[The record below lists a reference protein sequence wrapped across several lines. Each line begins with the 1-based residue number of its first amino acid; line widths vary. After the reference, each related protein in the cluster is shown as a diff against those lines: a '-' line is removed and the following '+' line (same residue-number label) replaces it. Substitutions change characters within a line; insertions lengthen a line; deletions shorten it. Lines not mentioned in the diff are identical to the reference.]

1 MRTFTPARL
10 PALVRAT
17 SIALVLAVAACLTPT
32 ASAQT
37 QFAPYFGKNAIR
49 YDNFKWHTYQSDH
62 FEIYYYPEIEPHLER
77 MAGYAESAYQ
87 HISSE
92 LKHDLAAKVP
102 LILFQT
108 SAEFYQQNVIPGAAQ
123 EGVGAFAEPS
133 RYRILMPMDEPPD
146 LLYRLIVHEL
156 THIFQFDII
165 PTSLIRN
172 STPLWVN
179 EGMSDYMTG
188 VWRPNDIMMVRD
200 AAIADIIP
208 KMSNLQGYGDLGS
221 PRGIYNLGHAAF
233 EFMEA
238 RWGKE
243 GVRQYVFALRKSIIG
258 GGDDAYQEAFQIS
271 ADEWDTEFDRYL
283 KERFKPFRDKERPA
297 DYGRNLA
304 PAADKT
310 RYSQAYSIEPSPSGD
325 LIAAMTGNSGDRE
338 LDIVLLS
345 AKDGSVIRNLTPG
358 FDQSRGFEY
367 IVQPGGRWNTV
378 PWMSWSP
385 SGDRLA
391 FFVRTEKDR
400 SLVVED
406 VISRKIVQRFE
417 LNDVDAPE
425 SPDFSPD
432 GKTVAFSAMRG
443 GVTDVFTINLDTKAI
458 TNITKDAF
466 ADYAPTWTPD
476 GKAIVVLTRVSGNEK
491 LFRVDP
497 ATGTRTQ
504 LTFGTHD
511 EAGAQY
517 PRRRHAGVL
526 VDGGRSERDGRS
538 RGGQERHDLQPVDAQ
553 PEDQRAAPLHR
564 CGQRQ
569 PVAGGAERRH
579 GGAAHRLR
587 ELLQGRLQRAR
598 ARPEGAARQAGH
610 DRRLRLARADR
621 GLPGAPHAH
630 ARGRQPEEEGQVR
643 QALSRGPAAGER
655 RASRAAA
662 TSWAAPRWPSPTCS
676 ATSSSR
682 SSPPR
687 CRSTARSRGRTST
700 SNGASST
707 RCRASRRR
715 SSSTASSRASSTTRA
730 SAASSTAIS
739 PSPPPPPAA
748 PRRSASGRSTATGA
762 SSCRAAWCTT
772 ASSSR
777 TPGLQEYSQ
786 GYQQQQFGRQLLN
799 NGTMVPFG
807 LAFIQETTVFRE
819 FGPLAG
825 NTVRLSYEVAPKI
838 GSTLSRQTAD
848 LDVRKYFRLG
858 GSGLLALRAKGFKSW
873 GDNPGYYYFG
883 GNSEMRG
890 YDYLSFVGQNAGHV
904 NAELRIPLIHAMAT
918 PIGILGGVRGTLFAN
933 VGGAA
938 WANAGFKAYSR
949 EASIERPIID
959 YAPNPADPSAWTFR
973 STAIRCWSRA
983 SGSSMRGP
991 ATASACRPSRS
1002 ASPSTSI
1009 GAGARSSTRAG
1020 KTCSSRC
1027 RAAARRSASR
1037 SSRCGSATTSKDRG
1051 WGLGARD

>member
-1 MRTFTPARL
+1 MRTFTPARPL
-10 PALVRAT
+10 PFAKAL
-17 SIALVLAVAACLTPT
+17 SIALVLAVSAGWGPAA
-32 ASAQT
+32 AAQT

-49 YDNFKWHTYQSDH
+49 YDDFRWHTYQTDH

-172 STPLWVN
+172 TTPLWVN

-188 VWRPNDIMMVRD
+188 VWRPLDIMMVRD

-238 RWGKE
+238 KWGKE

-258 GGDDAYQEAFQIS
+258 GGDDAYQEAFQMS

-325 LIAAMTGNSGDRE
+325 LIAAMSGNSGDRE

-345 AKDGSVIRNLTPG
+345 TKDGQVIRSLTPG

-378 PWMSWSP
+378 PWMSWSAT
-385 SGDRLA
+385 GDRLA
-391 FFVRTEKDR
+391 FFARTEKDR

-406 VISRKIVQRFE
+406 VISRKIVQRLP
-417 LNDVDAPE
+417 LNDLDAPE

-432 GKTVAFSAMRG
+432 GRVVAFSGMRG
-443 GVTDVFTINLDTKAI
+443 GTADVFTINLETKVI
-458 TNITKDAF
+458 TNITKDSF

-476 GKAIVVLTRVSGNEK
+476 GKALIVLTRVSGNEK

-497 ATGTRTQ
+497 ASGARTQ

-511 EAGAQY
+511 DAGAQFLD
-517 PRRRHAGVL
+517 ADTL
-526 VDGGRSERDGRS
+526 VF
-538 RGGQERHDLQPVDAQ
+538 A
-553 PEDQRAAPLHR
+553 
-564 CGQRQ
+564 
-569 PVAGGAERRH
+569 
-579 GGAAHRLR
+579 
-587 ELLQGRLQRAR
+587 
-598 ARPEGAARQAGH
+598 
-610 DRRLRLARADR
+610 
-621 GLPGAPHAH
+621 
-630 ARGRQPEEEGQVR
+630 
-643 QALSRGPAAGER
+643 
-655 RASRAAA
+655 
-662 TSWAAPRWPSPTCS
+662 
-676 ATSSSR
+676 
-682 SSPPR
+682 
-687 CRSTARSRGRTST
+687 STAVDPNEVVDPEVAKNGTIYNLWTLNLKTGALLRYTDSVGGNLSPVVL
-700 SNGASST
+700 NGASGARIAFVSYYKGDYSVHVLDRKEPVGKPVT
-707 RCRASRRR
+707 TEDFGSPGPIVDFQAPLTHTLVAANKKKKGKFDKLYLEGRPPVNVGLTSGGDFLGGTAVAFSDVLGDQQFSLFATSVSQYRSFSGSYINLERRFQYALQGFSQTQFFYGQLEGVFYDPAFSGIIDR
-715 SSSTASSRASSTTRA
+715 DLAVATTTVRGATAFGIWPFNRYRRVE
-730 SAASSTAIS
+730 IS
-739 PSPPPPPAA
+739 GGVVHSNE
-748 PRRSASGRSTATGA
+748 RFEDV
-762 SSCRAAWCTT
+762 
-772 ASSSR
+772 
-777 TPGLQEYSQ
+777 GLQQYSQ
-786 GYQQQQFGRQLLN
+786 QYQEQQFGRQLLN

-807 LAFIQETTVFRE
+807 LAFIQETTIFRE

-825 NTVRLSYEVAPKI
+825 NTVRLSYEVAPKL
-838 GSTLSRQTAD
+838 GSTLSRQTVD
-848 LDVRKYFRLG
+848 LDARKYFRLG
-858 GSGLLALRAKGFKSW
+858 GSGLLALRGKGFKSW

-890 YDYLSFVGQNAGHV
+890 YEYLEFVGQNAAHL

-918 PIGILGGVRGTLFAN
+918 PIGVLGGVRGTLFAN

-938 WANAGFKAYSR
+938 WSKTGFKAFER
-949 EASIERPIID
+949 DASIERPILS
-959 YAPNPADPSAWTFR
+959 YTPTGPTTSVPVYGPPVVVEGFR
-973 STAIRCWSRA
+973 LLDARA
-983 SGSSMRGP
+983 SYG
-991 ATASACRPSRS
+991 
-1002 ASPSTSI
+1002 I
-1009 GAGARSSTRAG
+1009 GLQTFALGFPVHFDWSW
-1020 KTCSSRC
+1020 KTLFNKNWEDVQFSQQG
-1027 RAAARRSASR
+1027 
-1037 SSRCGSATTSKDRG
+1037 GSAAFRKPRFQVWIGYDF
-1051 WGLGARD
+1051 

>member
-17 SIALVLAVAACLTPT
+17 SIALVLAVAAVFTPS
-32 ASAQT
+32 ASAQA

-49 YDNFKWHTYQSDH
+49 YDHFKWNTYQTDH
-62 FEIYYYPEIEPHLER
+62 FEIYYYDEVQPHLER
-77 MAGYAESAYQ
+77 ISGYAESAYQ

-146 LLYRLIVHEL
+146 LLYRLVVHEL

-172 STPLWVN
+172 TTPLWVN

-243 GVRQYVFALRKSIIG
+243 GVRQFVFALRKSIIG
-258 GGDDAYQEAFQIS
+258 GGDDAYQEAFQIP

-304 PAADKT
+304 PSADKT

-391 FFVRTEKDR
+391 FFARTEKDR

-406 VISRKIVQRFE
+406 VITRKIVQRFE

-432 GKTVAFSAMRG
+432 GKAVAFSGMRN

-458 TNITKDAF
+458 TNITKDDF

-491 LFRVDP
+491 LFRVDL

-511 EAGAQY
+511 EASAQY
-517 PRRRHAGVL
+517 LDGDTLVFSSTAVDPNETVDPEVAKNGTIYNLWTLNLKTNALLRFTDAVGGNLSPVVL
-526 VDGGRSERDGRS
+526 
-538 RGGQERHDLQPVDAQ
+538 Q
-553 PEDQRAAPLHR
+553 
-564 CGQRQ
+564 
-569 PVAGGAERRH
+569 
-579 GGAAHRLR
+579 GGAAGARVAFVSYYKGDYSVHVLDRKEPLGKPATTEDFGSPGPIVDFQAPLTHTLLADNQKKKGKFEKLYLEGR
-587 ELLQGRLQRAR
+587 PPVNVGLTSGGDFLGGTAVAFTDVLGDQQLTLFATSVSQYRSFSGSYINLERRFQYSLQGFSQTQFFFGQL
-598 ARPEGAARQAGH
+598 EGVFYDPSFSGII
-610 DRRLRLARADR
+610 DRDFA
-621 GLPGAPHAH
+621 
-630 ARGRQPEEEGQVR
+630 V
-643 QALSRGPAAGER
+643 
-655 RASRAAA
+655 A
-662 TSWAAPRWPSPTCS
+662 TT
-676 ATSSSR
+676 
-682 SSPPR
+682 
-687 CRSTARSRGRTST
+687 
-700 SNGASST
+700 
-707 RCRASRRR
+707 
-715 SSSTASSRASSTTRA
+715 TTRGA
-730 SAASSTAIS
+730 TAFGIWPFNRYRRVELSSGVVHFS
-739 PSPPPPPAA
+739 ERFEDPS
-748 PRRSASGRSTATGA
+748 
-762 SSCRAAWCTT
+762 
-772 ASSSR
+772 
-777 TPGLQEYSQ
+777 LQEYSQ

-799 NGTMVPFG
+799 NGTMVPFS

-825 NTVRLSYEVAPKI
+825 NTVRLSYEIAPRI
-838 GSTLSRQTAD
+838 GSTLTRQTVD
-848 LDVRKYFRLG
+848 LDARKYFRIG

-873 GDNPGYYYFG
+873 GDNPGYYFFG

-890 YDYLSFVGQNAGHV
+890 YEFLEFVGQNAGHV

-933 VGGAA
+933 VGGAS
-938 WANAGFKAYSR
+938 WANTNTGFEAYTR
-949 EASIERPIID
+949 AASIERPIID
-959 YAPNPADPSAWTFR
+959 YARNPVDPSRVDIPVFGNPVVVQGFR
-973 STAIRCWSRA
+973 LLDARA
-983 SGSSMRGP
+983 SYGVGLQTFALGFPLHFDWSWRTLFNKEWEDVQF
-991 ATASACRPSRS
+991 AQ
-1002 ASPSTSI
+1002 
-1009 GAGARSSTRAG
+1009 AG
-1020 KTCSSRC
+1020 
-1027 RAAARRSASR
+1027 
-1037 SSRCGSATTSKDRG
+1037 GSAAFRKPRFQVWIGYDF
-1051 WGLGARD
+1051 